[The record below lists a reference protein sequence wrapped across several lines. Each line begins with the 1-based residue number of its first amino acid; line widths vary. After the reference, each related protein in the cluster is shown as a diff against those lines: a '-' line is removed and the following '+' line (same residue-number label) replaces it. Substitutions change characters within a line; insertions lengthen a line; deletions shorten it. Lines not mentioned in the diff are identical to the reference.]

1 MSVASDEAVV
11 KDNGGR
17 SWAIM
22 PRRSGNRC
30 LDPRQNH
37 AALPEAPK
45 LKVPLNG
52 THNRMFLMDFSMQRW
67 RNKGAWTKPCM
78 GLFFKLIVIE

>member
-1 MSVASDEAVV
+1 MSVASDAALV

-17 SWAIM
+17 SWATM

-37 AALPEAPK
+37 AALVGGAQIEGSFKRNAQ
-45 LKVPLNG
+45 
-52 THNRMFLMDFSMQRW
+52 TMFLMDFSMQRW

>member
-1 MSVASDEAVV
+1 MVAVHGRQCRDDQAIAAWIRV
-11 KDNGGR
+11 KITLLW
-17 SWAIM
+17 S
-22 PRRSGNRC
+22 
-30 LDPRQNH
+30 
-37 AALPEAPK
+37 EAPK
-45 LKVPLNG
+45 FKVPLNG